1 MWISRKRWEALE
13 SHIETANREMGEV
26 QKWMETLGP
35 RVDSL
40 ERAQLRMAVEL
51 SNNSKLVWAVF
62 GVIVLGFAGFVVKE
76 LLGG

>member
-1 MWISRKRWEALE
+1 
-13 SHIETANREMGEV
+13 V